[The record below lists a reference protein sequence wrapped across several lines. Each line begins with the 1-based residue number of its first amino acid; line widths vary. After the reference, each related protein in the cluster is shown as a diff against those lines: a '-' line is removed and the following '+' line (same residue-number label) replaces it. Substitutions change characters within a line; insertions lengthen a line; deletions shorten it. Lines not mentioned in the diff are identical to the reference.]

1 MYQRYFKRAFDIISS
16 AVALF
21 LFSPVLISL
30 AWLVR
35 SKLGTPVIFRQTRP
49 GKNGKLFRL
58 YKFRSMTDE
67 RDKDGKLLPDAER
80 MTNFG
85 RKLRATSLDE
95 LPELINILKGDMSV
109 VGPRPQLVRDMVFF
123 TPEEMKRQSVL
134 PGLTGLAQVSGRNNI
149 DWKERFR
156 YDLQYIRH
164 ITFAEDMNI
173 IYRTIF
179 KVGGQEDVSTDGMET
194 SEDYGDWLLRK
205 NMTTLD
211 VYEAN
216 QIRAK
221 QILEQFEMSGGKE
234 ESAWEGNS
242 PY

>member
-1 MYQRYFKRAFDIISS
+1 MYQRYFKRIFDVLSS
-16 AVALF
+16 AAVLL
-21 LFSPVLISL
+21 LFSPLLIVL

-35 SKLGTPVIFRQTRP
+35 SKLGSPVIFTQIRP
-49 GKNGKLFRL
+49 GKNGELFRL

-67 RDKDGKLLPDAER
+67 KNKNGKLLPDAER
-80 MTNFG
+80 MTDFG

-134 PGLTGLAQVSGRNNI
+134 PGLTGLAQISGRNNI

-156 YDLQYIRH
+156 YDLQYIQH
-164 ITFAEDMNI
+164 ITFAEDMRI

-179 KVGGQEDVSTDGMET
+179 KVGAQEDIATEGMET
-194 SEDYGDWLLRK
+194 SEDYGDWLLRR
-205 NMTTLD
+205 NRITSDDYAESQM
-211 VYEAN
+211 
-216 QIRAK
+216 RAK
-221 QILEQFEMSGGKE
+221 RILEKFERNGG
-234 ESAWEGNS
+234 SI
-242 PY
+242 

>member
-1 MYQRYFKRAFDIISS
+1 MYQRYFKRIFDVLSS
-16 AVALF
+16 AAVLL
-21 LFSPVLISL
+21 LFSPMLIVL

-35 SKLGTPVIFRQTRP
+35 SKLGSPVIFTQIRP
-49 GKNGKLFRL
+49 GKNGELFRL

-67 RDKDGKLLPDAER
+67 KDKNGKLLPDAER
-80 MTNFG
+80 MTDFG

-134 PGLTGLAQVSGRNNI
+134 PGLTGLAQISGRNNI

-156 YDLQYIRH
+156 YDLQYIQH
-164 ITFAEDMNI
+164 ITFLEDMRI

-179 KVGGQEDVSTDGMET
+179 KVGAQEDIATEGMET
-194 SEDYGDWLLRK
+194 SEDYGDWLLRR
-205 NMTTLD
+205 NRITSDDYAESQM
-211 VYEAN
+211 
-216 QIRAK
+216 RAK
-221 QILEQFEMSGGKE
+221 RILEKFERNGG
-234 ESAWEGNS
+234 SI
-242 PY
+242 